1 MENTVPLFHGPRARP
16 VPDIRPPS
24 RCKRLLSRA
33 VLATVLAGLSACS
46 KGAPQPTAAEAAP
59 VPPVAQASPSRRE
72 LSEEDAR
79 RILPRADLS
88 GLNGEQRAQFL
99 EISGD
104 VFDYAGCKDTLAKCL
119 AADVKDVHALRM
131 ADLVKAL
138 ILDGLP
144 AGRVIE
150 WVEGYYA
157 SFDPSKRQKVR
168 SDDCPQLGDKNAP
181 VALVE
186 FSDYQC
192 PHCAV
197 ARKPLD
203 DVVLGAEKG
212 KARLCAK

>member
-1 MENTVPLFHGPRARP
+1 MDPDSIPRLR
-16 VPDIRPPS
+16 S
-24 RCKRLLSRA
+24 SKRLLPA
-33 VLATVLAGLSACS
+33 TALAAAMLGLVSAAGCT
-46 KGAPQPTAAEAAP
+46 KDTAPQPTTAEAAP
-59 VPPVAQASPSRRE
+59 APRPAQASPSVRE

-99 EISGD
+99 EIAGD

-131 ADLVKAL
+131 ADLVRAL
-138 ILDGLP
+138 LLEGVP
-144 AGRVIE
+144 SGRVIE
-150 WVEGYYA
+150 WVEQYYA
-157 SFDPSKRQKVR
+157 SFDASKRQKVR

-192 PHCAV
+192 PHCAAV
-197 ARKPLD
+197 
-203 DVVLGAEKG
+203 
-212 KARLCAK
+212 